1 MMDQQVSS
9 YKGLKFLSF
18 RLESPINT
26 PKISVFGEFY
36 PQNLRARRSDPQ
48 RGTSLRDFTSFEL
61 SRVKIHPQV

>member
-48 RGTSLRDFTSFEL
+48 KAHPCVISRLL
-61 SRVKIHPQV
+61 SYRV